1 MKIYEGCFI
10 LSNAGKET
18 EVKDLIDSIEKQI
31 RDTGGKTLKIQRMD
45 KRPFARVTGKI
56 DAGYYVNYVFEMEP
70 EKLNAFRDKFKLNE
84 GIYRLMISEAGEG
97 AAEREP
103 TQGPE
108 THEAV
113 A

>member
-18 EVKDLIDSIEKQI
+18 EVKDLIDSIEKQV
-31 RDTGGKTLKIQRMD
+31 RDAGGKTLKIQRMD

-56 DAGYYVNYVFEMEP
+56 DSGYYVNYVFEMAP
-70 EKLNAFRDKFKLNE
+70 DKLNAFRDKFKLNE
-84 GIYRLMISEAGEG
+84 SVYRLIISEAAKG
-97 AAEREP
+97 AENREP
-103 TQGPE
+103 VVAPE
-108 THEAV
+108 VV

>member
-18 EVKDLIDSIEKQI
+18 EVKDLIDLIEKQI
-31 RDTGGKTLKIQRMD
+31 RDSGGKALKIQRMD
-45 KRPFARVTGKI
+45 KRPFARITGKI
-56 DAGYYVNYVFEMEP
+56 DNGYYVNYVFEMEP

-84 GIYRLMISEAGEG
+84 GIYRLLISEAAKG
-97 AAEREP
+97 AENREP
-103 TQGPE
+103 VQVT
-108 THEAV
+108 TEA